1 MQFKLGQK
9 VKVLFAGGSLLKKG
23 DIGFISEVCSSD
35 DSYRVKVKG
44 RGNYANWIGE
54 DDMELAEMTG
64 EDMQEYLKAN
74 HMEEQMLR
82 QLMMTMPMEDVSYY
96 YAERVILGEK
106 TSSELINNQ

>member
-1 MQFKLGQK
+1 MQFRVGQK
-9 VKVLFAGGSLLKKG
+9 VRVLDARQSILKKG
-23 DIGFISEVCSSD
+23 DVGFITEAGGDS
-35 DSYRVKVKG
+35 SYRVKVEGKD
-44 RGNYANWIGE
+44 NYANWIGE

-96 YAERVILGEK
+96 YAERVLLGEK

>member
-9 VKVLFAGGSLLKKG
+9 VKVLNAGDSLLKKG
-23 DIGFISEVCSSD
+23 DVGFITEAASD
-35 DSYRVKVKG
+35 NSYRVKVEGKD
-44 RGNYANWIGE
+44 NYANWIGV

-82 QLMMTMPMEDVSYY
+82 QLMMTMPMEDVSYW
-96 YAERVILGEK
+96 YAERILLGE
-106 TSSELINNQ
+106 TGSEIN